1 MELNE
6 AKEILKKAGCLI
18 TEKEDKMFDQ
28 KTKAMITVILN
39 RAIGNIIDNIF
50 DDYEEKGLSF
60 SGSEIEEK
68 VIDYIKQ
75 NIKDII

>member
-1 MELNE
+1 MQLNE
-6 AKEILKKAGCLI
+6 AKEILNKAGLI
-18 TEKEDKMFDQ
+18 TEKENDEFDA
-28 KTKAMITVILN
+28 KTKNMISILLN

-50 DDYEEKGLSF
+50 NDYEEKGLPI
-60 SGSEIEEK
+60 SGGEVEEK